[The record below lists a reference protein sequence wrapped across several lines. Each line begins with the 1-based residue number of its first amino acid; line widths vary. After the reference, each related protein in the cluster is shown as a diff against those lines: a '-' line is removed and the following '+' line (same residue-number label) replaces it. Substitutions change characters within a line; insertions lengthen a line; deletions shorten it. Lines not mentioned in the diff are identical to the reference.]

1 MNEARL
7 EKAERNLNVLQTSW
21 RLILILYLISLV
33 LYGGL
38 AALQDAPGYMDADYY
53 YAGGMQI
60 AKGEGQWE
68 PFLWNYLDD
77 PHGIP
82 HPSFAYWMPLAA
94 WIAAQGMILAGS
106 LSFTAAQ
113 SGMVLLAAGIPPL
126 TAILALKLTDRPRDA
141 LLAGSLALFPGFYF
155 PYLTTTDTFGIY
167 MLLGTFFLL
176 IVGEK
181 LGPGKWELAQ
191 PAGLG
196 IIAGLMHMARAD
208 GLIWLAVGV
217 LTGLFNSAKWRTSG
231 EQRVTFRSL
240 VAWVFACLAGYLLVM
255 GPWMA
260 RNLAVFGTFLAPGGA
275 RALWIT
281 HYDELYSYPASLL
294 SFQHWLQAGPGAIL
308 AALWQALIQNF
319 QTLVAVQGQIFL
331 VPLIILGVWNLR
343 RDPRVKTG
351 LIAWMLTLI
360 AMTFVF
366 PYQGA
371 RGGLFHS
378 GSAVQPLFWAIAPV
392 GLRSLVNWGV
402 RIRGWNSA
410 QALPVFQIGVVGL
423 AIFLTAFLVAGRVIG
438 TNIQDSQW
446 NHSLQSYDE
455 LGSALQ
461 TAGAQSGDIVM
472 VNNAPGFFI
481 ATGHPALSVPYGS
494 IEVTLQVAQ
503 RYHACFLLLEP
514 NHPAG
519 IDSLYREP
527 GIFSGMIYLKT
538 VNQTHLFRF
547 DSCSR
552 IPE

>member
-7 EKAERNLNVLQTSW
+7 EKVDRNLNAIQTNW
-21 RLILILYLISLV
+21 RLFLVLYLISLV
-33 LYGGL
+33 LFVGL
-38 AALQDAPGYMDADYY
+38 AAIQNAPGYMDADYY

-60 AKGEGQWE
+60 AKGEGSWE

-77 PHGIP
+77 PQGIP

-94 WIAAQGMILAGS
+94 WAAALGMILAGS

-113 SGMVLLAAGIPPL
+113 SGMVLLAAGVPPL
-126 TAILALKLTDRPRDA
+126 TAVLALKLTNRSRDA
-141 LLAGSLALFPGFYF
+141 WLAGSLALFSGFYF

-176 IVGEK
+176 IVGQK
-181 LGPGKWELAQ
+181 IRLKKWNLAQ

-196 IIAGLMHMARAD
+196 IIAGLMHLARAD

-217 LTGLFNSAKWRTSG
+217 LIGLLSFVRRRNNG
-231 EQRVTFRSL
+231 ENTFRSL
-240 VAWVFACLAGYLLVM
+240 IVWVAACLTGYLLVM

-260 RNLAVFGTFLAPGGA
+260 RNLALFSTPLAPGGT

-281 HYDELYSYPASLL
+281 QYDELYSYPASLL
-294 SFQHWLQAGPGAIL
+294 TFQTWVQAGPGPIL
-308 AALWQALIQNF
+308 TGVWQALLQNI
-319 QTLVAVQGQIFL
+319 QTLLAVQGQIFL

-423 AIFLTAFLVAGRVIG
+423 AIFLTALLVAGRVIG

-446 NHSLQSYDE
+446 NHSLQSYVE

-494 IEVTLQVAQ
+494 IDVTLQVAQ

-519 IDSLYREP
+519 IDSLYSEP
-527 GIFSGMIYLKT
+527 GNFSGMTYLKT

-552 IPE
+552 KPE